1 MVKGYYGSRDIS
13 FLGTLRLV
21 PDWRHFAAV
30 GMLVFVLL
38 KSSHL
43 AIYFW
48 NLGWLNL
55 WRLEFVKLLLQDERV
70 DFFIFHH
77 LGHCHVHE
85 VVSLI

>member
-1 MVKGYYGSRDIS
+1 MVKGYYSLNIS

-38 KSSHL
+38 KSGHL
-43 AIYFW
+43 AIHFW
-48 NLGWLNL
+48 NLDSWLNL
-55 WRLEFVKLLLQDERV
+55 WRLELVKFLLQDERV

-77 LGHCHVHE
+77 LSHCHVHE
-85 VVSLI
+85 IVSLI